1 MGKNIRKSF
10 LDKKKR
16 CLFEPRKLWEIA
28 KMGIGHPVEEAFAII
43 IKALDEEYPGYINT
57 KQDWIFNNAG
67 GAMGQ
72 MTILHGSFREYL
84 LIFGTSIGTEGH
96 SGRYKAEVFD
106 FVFKGEMLCEYT
118 GRFKREVHKA
128 GSPAYLPASI
138 VKHYCIK
145 DEAWMLEYARGNII
159 SMLPFG
165 FADSIISTLDY
176 NPVFKTIRTY
186 GRLVIKNLFRKGKD
200 IGILIKWLL
209 IITFIFWFIF
219 HGIPLIM
226 AFLF

>member
-1 MGKNIRKSF
+1 MSKKKRKSF
-10 LDKKKR
+10 LDKKKH
-16 CLFEPRKLWEIA
+16 CLFEPRKLWRIA
-28 KMGIGHPVEEAFAII
+28 KMGIGHSTEEAFEII
-43 IKALDEEYPGYINT
+43 IKYLAEEYPGYIKT

-84 LIFGTSIGTEGH
+84 IIFGTCLGTEGH

-106 FVFKGEMLCEYT
+106 FIFKGEMLCEYV
-118 GRFKREVHKA
+118 GRFKREIHKP

-138 VKHYCIK
+138 VKHYYIK
-145 DEAWMLEYARGNII
+145 DKAWMLEYARGNII

-176 NPVFKTIRTY
+176 IPVLKTIKNY
-186 GRLVIKNLFRKGKD
+186 GRLVIKNLFKKGKD
-200 IGILIKWLL
+200 IDILIKWLL
-209 IITFIFWFIF
+209 FMTAFFWFIF
-219 HGIPLIM
+219 QGIPILM
-226 AFLF
+226 KFLF